1 MENLRTKLETIETT
15 TELAKYYES
24 IVNQNLEKSLEMIC
38 TMAIEEELEK
48 RDAEKFEAWMQAQD
62 EDISLLNK
70 PTVFF
75 N

>member
-38 TMAIEEELEK
+38 TMAIEEEFEK